1 MKAKTKQRGRP
12 KTVKT
17 ADLASV
23 FVSFRLTGR
32 EAKALDD
39 LSARCGMTRSKF
51 VRRAAEDAVVQIERK
66 TRLKAKERTF
76 VDMCRFI
83 IGKD

>member
-1 MKAKTKQRGRP
+1 MKSKKAKRGRP

-32 EAKALDD
+32 EAKTLDD